1 MINTV
6 SNIWAAVGLIIM
18 LGSLFV
24 LAAAIFPAQ
33 SWYRRQHDR
42 EELDIQLHHER
53 LDELRTAYQ
62 QQAISKPQYIE
73 QEAEINQQLYTDIN
87 HTKAA
92 FKLNNHGRYMLLG
105 SVVLMALVAIGLY
118 QKLGAMAQISAWQA
132 REVTRDILAKASD
145 ENELEMQ
152 LKQALE
158 QTPAN
163 AEGWYMLANVQ
174 MQNSRFD
181 EALNAFTQAFQHIQ
195 PNSVLHD
202 NLAGTYAQAL
212 FHIDKQFS
220 DRVEKAISSALQINP
235 NNISALSLQGIKAFE
250 AEDYQQAIYYWQKAQ
265 EKAGE
270 EEISALQ
277 AGIERAKSNLSDT
290 GSTDALSLNLSI
302 QLAKG
307 LNLENKPNAT
317 QAVIFVYAKDAGQRA
332 PLLARKITNL
342 TFPNQIT
349 LSANDAIRGKVN
361 LTDYAALDIG
371 AHISFDGT
379 AIRKSGDFYGE
390 LNAVQL
396 KPDDKQQIKVINL
409 TIDRITP

>member
-62 QQAISKPQYIE
+62 QQAISKSQYIE

-92 FKLNNHGRYMLLG
+92 FKLNNHGRYILLG

-181 EALNAFTQAFQHIQ
+181 EALNAFTCFLHVFGITDKG
-195 PNSVLHD
+195 NSD
-202 NLAGTYAQAL
+202 
-212 FHIDKQFS
+212 
-220 DRVEKAISSALQINP
+220 
-235 NNISALSLQGIKAFE
+235 
-250 AEDYQQAIYYWQKAQ
+250 
-265 EKAGE
+265 
-270 EEISALQ
+270 
-277 AGIERAKSNLSDT
+277 
-290 GSTDALSLNLSI
+290 
-302 QLAKG
+302 
-307 LNLENKPNAT
+307 
-317 QAVIFVYAKDAGQRA
+317 
-332 PLLARKITNL
+332 
-342 TFPNQIT
+342 
-349 LSANDAIRGKVN
+349 
-361 LTDYAALDIG
+361 
-371 AHISFDGT
+371 
-379 AIRKSGDFYGE
+379 
-390 LNAVQL
+390 
-396 KPDDKQQIKVINL
+396 VINANVSGYF
-409 TIDRITP
+409 